1 MTEAAEP
8 GRSRGRGA
16 EKALATRAAILEVAA
31 KLFAER
37 GYVQS
42 SVRDIARRGEVSSG
56 AIYGHFRSKADL
68 LAEAISMRTADE
80 LEAEST
86 GHGDKA
92 DGAEKAEE
100 VDYVETLTR
109 LAREYARR
117 RRLRALIV
125 QGAAAAQT
133 DDETRTRLRDEQ
145 EAHLAVWLEGYE
157 RDRDRMGIH
166 PSVDMQAALL
176 YTWAAEL
183 GLGVLESFGIEPA
196 SAEGWA
202 EVQNRLARG
211 LKLPPEGEAPAR

>member
-1 MTEAAEP
+1 MTEPAES
-8 GRSRGRGA
+8 GRGRGRGA

-31 KLFAER
+31 ELFAER

-68 LAEAISMRTADE
+68 LADAISMRTADE

-86 GHGDKA
+86 GQSGEA
-92 DGAEKAEE
+92 
-100 VDYVETLTR
+100 DYVETLTR
-109 LAREYARR
+109 LARDYAGR

-133 DDETRTRLRDEQ
+133 DEETRTRLRDEQ
-145 EAHLAVWLEGYE
+145 EAHLEVWLEGYE

-166 PSVDMQAALL
+166 GSVDMQAALL

-202 EVQNRLARG
+202 EVQNRLARS

>member
-1 MTEAAEP
+1 MTEPAES
-8 GRSRGRGA
+8 GRGRGRGA

-31 KLFAER
+31 ELFAER

-68 LAEAISMRTADE
+68 LADAISMRTADE

-86 GHGDKA
+86 GRSGEA
-92 DGAEKAEE
+92 
-100 VDYVETLTR
+100 DYVETLTR
-109 LAREYARR
+109 LARDYAGR

-133 DDETRTRLRDEQ
+133 DEETRTRLRDEQ
-145 EAHLAVWLEGYE
+145 EAHLEVWLEGYE

-166 PSVDMQAALL
+166 GSVDMQAALL

-202 EVQNRLARG
+202 EVQNRLARS